1 MEAPAQS
8 WQQYSIK
15 AGGRFI
21 EINANHKKRH
31 FIEQIKALIFL
42 EAVLTIKA
50 MSEPHSNLQ
59 EIDIPNIIK
68 DKIS

>member
-1 MEAPAQS
+1 MPT
-8 WQQYSIK
+8 I
-15 AGGRFI
+15 
-21 EINANHKKRH
+21 KKRH

-42 EAVLTIKA
+42 EAVLKIKA

-68 DKIS
+68 DNFHKEKTHPYSHQ